1 MLKLSNFL
9 YICFQKRKEVYECH
23 RKSVEM
29 LKLNLSKFNYPSFH
43 SLYRPVSYK
52 MNTVGFSVHSS
63 SADFENF
70 WLWVQTSWPAGAFV
84 CAYVGLFQ
92 SAPSKHMHV
101 KLIADFKLAAE

>member
-52 MNTVGFSVHSS
+52 MNTVVFSVHSS

-84 CAYVGLFQ
+84 CAYVGFFSECSIQ
-92 SAPSKHMHV
+92 THAC
-101 KLIADFKLAAE
+101 

>member
-52 MNTVGFSVHSS
+52 MNTVGFSVYSS

-84 CAYVGLFQ
+84 CAYVGFFQ

>member
-52 MNTVGFSVHSS
+52 MNTVVFSVYSS

-84 CAYVGLFQ
+84 CAYVGFFQ

>member
-52 MNTVGFSVHSS
+52 MNTVGFRVHSS

-84 CAYVGLFQ
+84 CAYVGFFQ

>member
-52 MNTVGFSVHSS
+52 MNTVVFSVHSS

-84 CAYVGLFQ
+84 CAYVGFFQ